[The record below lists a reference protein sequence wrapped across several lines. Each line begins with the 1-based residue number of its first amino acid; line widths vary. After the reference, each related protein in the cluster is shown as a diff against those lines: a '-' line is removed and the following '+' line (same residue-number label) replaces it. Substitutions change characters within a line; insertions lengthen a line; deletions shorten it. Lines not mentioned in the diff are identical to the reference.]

1 MQITPNL
8 NNYSNKQNFKANVV
22 VSKDLLHSVLA
33 PVGMYH
39 EIKAIDTAIERGH
52 IAHDNKID
60 WTDIPVF
67 GVKGGLLVADIRT
80 SVGKALI
87 DARKKLF
94 NMTAGE
100 SFVKQR
106 DFIEAEAERIA
117 NLPETVKVE
126 N

>member
-1 MQITPNL
+1 MKITPNL
-8 NNYSNKQNFKANVV
+8 NNYNNKQNFKSNVV
-22 VSKDLLHSVLA
+22 VNSDLLHSILS
-33 PVGMYH
+33 PSGMLH

-80 SVGKALI
+80 SLGKALI

-106 DFIEAEAERIA
+106 DFIDAEAERVA
-117 NLPETVKVE
+117 NLPETVRIE